1 MIKQMLKRL
10 SGNRNVKLVH
20 VRKIRTGPLTG
31 FVVLGEENLFGGA
44 MECLPGLDPALQR
57 TELAVM
63 VLARIG
69 HLEMLKEG
77 LALQGPLGVF

>member
-1 MIKQMLKRL
+1 MPVGIAQHKMIKQMLKRL

-31 FVVLGEENLFGGA
+31 FVVLGEKNLFGGT
-44 MECLPGLDPALQR
+44 MECLPSLDPTLQR
-57 TELAVM
+57 TELAGV

-69 HLEMLKEG
+69 QG
-77 LALQGPLGVF
+77 LSQE